1 MRKITLNT
9 LLTRSLLVR
18 CAFFIALIVSTNSA
32 LAQQFG
38 TTSSYLQ
45 TTQIQSAQTAEA
57 SYDAYQSTI
66 YEPFSGLTP
75 SSSNGGNNQPSGISG
90 RRNTTI
96 DPGNGDDWGSNSDG
110 GDQENSS
117 PIGEPWIML
126 SFAAMAAVVI
136 TFRKKQTA

>member
-66 YEPFSGLTP
+66 YTPFSNETP
-75 SSSNGGNNQPSGISG
+75 SNNNAPAGISG
-90 RRNTTI
+90 RRNA
-96 DPGNGDDWGSNSDG
+96 DDDGFGGNSDG
-110 GDQENSS
+110 GNQGNSYPLGDAWS
-117 PIGEPWIML
+117 LLI
-126 SFAAMAAVVI
+126 FAAIGAGVI
-136 TFRKKQTA
+136 FIKQRKNLKAKA

>member
-18 CAFFIALIVSTNSA
+18 CVFFIALIVSTNSA

-126 SFAAMAAVVI
+126 AFAAMAAVVI
-136 TFRKKQTA
+136 TLRKKQTA

>member
-18 CAFFIALIVSTNSA
+18 CAFIIALIVSTNSA

-66 YEPFSGLTP
+66 YTPFSNETP
-75 SSSNGGNNQPSGISG
+75 GTVGTGNGDSDSYGITNRKNGFNQPSEEG
-90 RRNTTI
+90 
-96 DPGNGDDWGSNSDG
+96 GSNESPL
-110 GDQENSS
+110 GDAWSLL
-117 PIGEPWIML
+117 I
-126 SFAAMAAVVI
+126 FAAIGAGVI
-136 TFRKKQTA
+136 FIKQRKNLKAKA

>member
-66 YEPFSGLTP
+66 YTPFSNETP
-75 SSSNGGNNQPSGISG
+75 SSSGNE
-90 RRNTTI
+90 
-96 DPGNGDDWGSNSDG
+96 D
-110 GDQENSS
+110 SS
-117 PIGEPWIML
+117 PSKITNRKNGFIHPEEEGREEYPLGEAWSLLI
-126 SFAAMAAVVI
+126 FAAIGAGVI
-136 TFRKKQTA
+136 FIKQRKNLKAKA

>member
-57 SYDAYQSTI
+57 SYDAYHSTI
-66 YEPFSGLTP
+66 YEPFTSNTP
-75 SSSNGGNNQPSGISG
+75 SSNNNDPAGISG
-90 RRNTTI
+90 RRNI
-96 DPGNGDDWGSNSDG
+96 NENDFGFEDEADKSN
-110 GDQENSS
+110 ES
-117 PIGEPWIML
+117 PLGEAWSLLIFAVIG
-126 SFAAMAAVVI
+126 AGVI
-136 TFRKKQTA
+136 FIKQRKNLKAKA

>member
-57 SYDAYQSTI
+57 SYDAYHSTI
-66 YEPFSGLTP
+66 YEPFTSNTP
-75 SSSNGGNNQPSGISG
+75 SSNNNAPAGITGRKNTINTGGFGTETDPNASNQ
-90 RRNTTI
+90 
-96 DPGNGDDWGSNSDG
+96 
-110 GDQENSS
+110 S

-126 SFAAMAAVVI
+126 AFAAIAAVVI
-136 TFRKKQTA
+136 TLRKKQTA

>member
-66 YEPFSGLTP
+66 YEPFTSNTP
-75 SSSNGGNNQPSGISG
+75 SSNNNAPAGISG
-90 RRNTTI
+90 RRNA
-96 DPGNGDDWGSNSDG
+96 DDDGFGGNSDG
-110 GDQENSS
+110 GNQGNSYPLGDAWS
-117 PIGEPWIML
+117 LLI
-126 SFAAMAAVVI
+126 FAAIGAGVI
-136 TFRKKQTA
+136 FIKQRKNLKAKA

>member
-18 CAFFIALIVSTNSA
+18 CVFFIALIVSTNSA

-66 YEPFSGLTP
+66 YEPFTSNTP
-75 SSSNGGNNQPSGISG
+75 SSNNNDPAGISG
-90 RRNTTI
+90 RRNI
-96 DPGNGDDWGSNSDG
+96 NENDFGFEDEADKSN
-110 GDQENSS
+110 ES
-117 PIGEPWIML
+117 PLGEAWSLLIFAVIG
-126 SFAAMAAVVI
+126 AGVI
-136 TFRKKQTA
+136 FIKQRKNLKAKA